1 MGMKWTEEQQKVIDL
16 RKRNI
21 LVSAAAGS
29 GKTAVL
35 VERIISRLTKDDPPT
50 DVDRMLIVTF
60 TEAAASEMKERIAN
74 AINKALEEDPEN
86 EHLKRQA
93 TLIYT
98 AKITTIHS
106 FCLSVIRDY
115 FHTIDLDPGFRIAE
129 EGELRLLKQDVMQEL
144 LEKKYAEGEEDFL
157 RFVETFATGRDDREL
172 EELIEKLYDFSG
184 SYPDPDE
191 WLDQSVGY
199 YQNFF
204 ENGSVIENAILDY
217 TKKILGNILEDMDM
231 AAELCSE
238 ETGPFMYLDTV
249 KADRDM
255 VLPLLDAES
264 YSEISNKVQSI
275 GSWVKLAA
283 NRNKDVDKECAQ
295 LVKDMR
301 DAWKKSVTSLRDL
314 FFFQSREEMEKD
326 LSDCVPVMNV
336 LVELVK
342 EFQRDYAKKKSDK
355 NIIDFRDMEQFAL
368 KILTRKEDGVR
379 VPSEVAGEYREQF
392 DEVMIDEYQ
401 DSNLIQEA
409 ILTSVSKMSTGEN
422 NLFMVGDVKQSIYRF
437 RLSRPELFMEK
448 FDTYSTQDSECQR
461 IDLHK
466 NFRSRAEVLNSAN
479 DIFKKIMVREL
490 GKIEYDDN
498 AALYVGADYP
508 ECGGNETEIMV
519 IDTDLNE
526 EGDRQTTEQAR
537 ETEARYIA
545 ERIHDMMKVQ
555 KVWDKDRNEM
565 RDVEYRDIVILSR
578 SISGWADVFS
588 KVLNR
593 EGIPTI
599 TTSKEGYFG
608 TLEISWMMDYLRVLD
623 NMRQDLPLTAV
634 LKSPFGGFSDEE
646 LAKIRE
652 ISPEQPFHEC
662 VLKVA
667 ESDRGDDIVPEK
679 IKDKLDHVFSILRKF
694 REKVPYTSI
703 YDLLWE
709 IMNVTGYKN
718 YIQAMPGG
726 EQRSAN
732 LEMLLVKARSFE
744 STSYKGLFHFVRY
757 MDQLK
762 KYNVDFGEAS
772 IYNEQTNAVR
782 IMSIHKSKG
791 LEFPVVFVAGM
802 GKTFNTRDQNSKVV
816 IHPEYGIGIDC
827 IDLEHRTKT
836 PTLLK
841 KVIQIQTGLENLGE
855 ELRVLYVAMTRAKE
869 KLIMTGTLKSADK
882 KLNEYYNKK
891 RSGSR
896 PLAFNVLSGA
906 HSYFDWVLPAV
917 FSLNDSSPLKM
928 EKISFEDVVKKE
940 IIHEDEEMIDK
951 EMYLQAVRDREN
963 AWSSNDETF
972 EKRLNEQFSYE
983 YPYSEAGQIKLK
995 YSVSELKKRA
1005 YDEETAESEQLIEEK
1020 ETVPLVPEFLQEAQ
1034 KVTGAPRGTA
1044 YHKIMELL
1052 DFSGTYDSEGI
1063 RTFIENAQKEGYM
1076 TSEMAQSIN
1085 PKDIFRFWNT
1095 DTAER
1100 MKAAA
1105 QEKKLFKEQPFVF
1118 GIDASEMYPDLDLD
1132 EQILIQGIIDA
1143 YFEEDGEL
1151 VVLDYK
1157 TDRVSSEQELV
1168 DRYKEQLDLYERAL
1182 EQITGKKVRDKL
1194 IYSFTLKQEIK
1205 L

>member
-1 MGMKWTEEQQKVIDL
+1 MGMQWTEEQQKVIDL

-35 VERIISRLTKDDPPT
+35 VERIISRLTKDNPPT

-60 TEAAASEMKERIAN
+60 TEAAAAEMKERIAN
-74 AINKALEEDPEN
+74 AINKALEEDPDN

-93 TLIYT
+93 ALIYT

-129 EGELRLLKQDVMQEL
+129 EGELKLLKQDVMQEL
-144 LEKKYAEGEEDFL
+144 LENKYQEGEQDFL
-157 RFVETFATGRDDREL
+157 RFVETFATGRDDKEL

-191 WLDQSVGY
+191 WLDQSAEY
-199 YQNFF
+199 YKNIF
-204 ENGSVIENAILDY
+204 ENDNVIGKTILDY
-217 TKKILGNILEDMDM
+217 TKKILGNIVEDMDA
-231 AAELCSE
+231 AAELCSG
-238 ETGPFMYLDTV
+238 ETGPFMYLDTIE
-249 KADRDM
+249 ADRTM
-255 VLPLLDAES
+255 IQPLLETDT
-264 YSEISNKVQSI
+264 YSGISEKLRNI
-275 GSWVKLAA
+275 GAWVKLAA

-301 DAWKKSVTSLRDL
+301 DTWKKSVTTLKDL
-314 FFFQSREEMEKD
+314 FFFQSVDEMKKD
-326 LSDCVPVMNV
+326 MEDCVPIINV
-336 LVELVK
+336 LTGLVK
-342 EFQRDYAKKKSDK
+342 EFQKNYAQKKSEK

-368 KILTRKEDGVR
+368 RILTRKENGQR
-379 VPSEVAGEYREQF
+379 VPSEVAAEYQEQF

-409 ILTSVSKMSTGEN
+409 ILTSVSKMSRGEN

-448 FDTYSTQDSECQR
+448 FDTYSVEDSECQR

-466 NFRSRAEVLNSAN
+466 NFRSRAEVLDSTN
-479 DIFKKIMVREL
+479 DVFRKIMVREL
-490 GKIEYDDN
+490 GKIKYDDN

-508 ECGGNETEIMV
+508 KCEGNETELMV
-519 IDTDLNE
+519 IDTDLND
-526 EGDRQTTEQAR
+526 EGDRQNSEQSR
-537 ETEARYIA
+537 ETEAKYVA
-545 ERIHDMMKVQ
+545 ERIHELMKVQ
-555 KVWDKDRNEM
+555 KVWDKNRNEM
-565 RDVEYRDIVILSR
+565 RDIEYRDIVVLSR
-578 SISGWADVFS
+578 SVSGWADVFS

-593 EGIPTI
+593 EGIPAI

-623 NMRQDLPLTAV
+623 NIRQDLPLTAV
-634 LKSPFGGFSDEE
+634 LKSPFGGLSDEE
-646 LAKIRE
+646 LAVIRE
-652 ISPEQPFHEC
+652 TAPEKPFHEC
-662 VLKVA
+662 VLAAV
-667 ESDRGDDIVPEK
+667 ESEADEQIIPEQVK
-679 IKDKLDHVFSILRKF
+679 RKLDGIFKMIFEFRK
-694 REKVPYTSI
+694 KVPYTSI

-726 EQRSAN
+726 GQRYAN
-732 LEMLLVKARSFE
+732 LEMLLVKARAFE

-762 KYNVDFGEAS
+762 KYNVDFGEAN
-772 IYNEQTNAVR
+772 IYNEQTDAVR

-791 LEFPVVFVAGM
+791 LEFPVVFVVGM
-802 GKTFNTRDQNSKVV
+802 GKAFNTKDKNSKVV
-816 IHPEYGIGIDC
+816 IHPELGIGIDR
-827 IDLEHRTKT
+827 INLEHRTKT

-841 KVIQIQTGLENLGE
+841 KVIQTQTGLENLGE

-882 KLNEYYNKK
+882 KMTEYYNKK
-891 RSGSR
+891 RSGSQ

-906 HSYFDWVLPAV
+906 RSYFDWVIPAV
-917 FSLNDSSPLKM
+917 FALNSSTIKM
-928 EKISFEDVVKKE
+928 EKTTFEDVVKKE
-940 IIHEDEEMIDK
+940 IVREDDEILDK
-951 EMYLQAVRDREN
+951 EIYLQAVRDREHCL
-963 AWSSNDETF
+963 AHTDAKF
-972 EKRLNEQFSYE
+972 EERIDEQFSYR
-983 YPYSEAGQIKLK
+983 YPYEEAGQIKLK

-1005 YDEETAESEQLIEEK
+1005 YEEASTESEQLIEEK
-1020 ETVPLVPEFLQEAQ
+1020 ETVPLVPGFLQEDK

-1052 DFSGTYDSEGI
+1052 DFTGEYTRDMIGE
-1063 RTFIENAQKEGYM
+1063 FIEHAQKEGYM
-1076 TSEMAQSIN
+1076 TPEMAESIY
-1085 PKDIFRFWNT
+1085 PGDILRFM
-1095 DTAER
+1095 DTATAKR

-1105 QEKKLFKEQPFVF
+1105 EKGKLFKEQPFVF
-1118 GIDASEMYPDLDLD
+1118 GIDSGEMYPDSEIH

-1157 TDRVSSEQELV
+1157 TDRISNKKELI

-1194 IYSFTLKQEIK
+1194 IYSFTLRQEIE